1 MLALCHVVS
10 CVSWSAEAV
19 IRSPVIGY
27 RRTVLVI
34 WPNYSNF
41 TIQYGEG
48 NVDRACLTLSNVSHE
63 VPSRDD
69 VALADFILG
78 LAAKAPAKAA
88 QSTCHV
94 ACLWR
99 DLALWKRAID
109 TCSPLGKGL
118 VVLDKNEAAF
128 NAISRL
134 GFEDVKS
141 R

>member
-1 MLALCHVVS
+1 M
-10 CVSWSAEAV
+10 
-19 IRSPVIGY
+19 IGY

-41 TIQYGEG
+41 TIQYGEN
-48 NVDRACLTLSNVSHE
+48 NVDRACLTLANVSHE

-88 QSTCHV
+88 QSTCHA
-94 ACLWR
+94 ACLWK
-99 DLALWKRAID
+99 DLALWKRAIA
-109 TCSPLGKGL
+109 TCSPLCKGL
-118 VVLDKNEAAF
+118 AVLDKHEAAL
-128 NAISRL
+128 NAISSF
-134 GFEDVKS
+134 GFENVQS